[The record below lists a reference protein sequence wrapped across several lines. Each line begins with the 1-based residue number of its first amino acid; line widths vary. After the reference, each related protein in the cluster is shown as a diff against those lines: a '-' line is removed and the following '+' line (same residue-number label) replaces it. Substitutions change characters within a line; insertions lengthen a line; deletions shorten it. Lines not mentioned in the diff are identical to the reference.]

1 MKVAEVFSS
10 HMVLQREKLVKVW
23 GTADAGERVKVAF
36 GKQTLDT
43 TADADG
49 QWQVMLKPMAANSK
63 PQVMTISGKKD
74 KIRLTDILVG
84 EVWLASG
91 QSNMEYSMNNH
102 PQYKKPKRG
111 DADYQLK
118 AWREIRFGYDETA
131 QPNLRNRDGLPA
143 QSFTITL

>member
-1 MKVAEVFSS
+1 MISSALSMRAEVKVAEVFSS

-49 QWQVMLKPMAANSK
+49 QWQVMLKPMVANSK
-63 PQVMTISGKKD
+63 PQTMTISGPKNKV
-74 KIRLTDILVG
+74 RLTDILVG

-91 QSNMEYSMNNH
+91 QSNMEYSMNDH
-102 PQYKKPKRG
+102 PRYKKPQRG
-111 DADYQLK
+111 D
-118 AWREIRFGYDETA
+118 
-131 QPNLRNRDGLPA
+131 RD
-143 QSFTITL
+143 